1 MHLVVCAA
9 WRVPGAA
16 EAEPFTDGGKELVC
30 AIIFDNEPR
39 IFEHAGYDGGV
50 HAVDCPH
57 ERREKRSVRENG
69 KQIDVKLGRMGEK

>member
-30 AIIFDNEPR
+30 AVVFNSEPR
-39 IFEHAGYDGGV
+39 ILEHAGYDGGV
-50 HAVDCPH
+50 HAADYPY
-57 ERREKRSVRENG
+57 ERCEARSVGENG
-69 KQIDVKLGRMGEK
+69 NLVDV